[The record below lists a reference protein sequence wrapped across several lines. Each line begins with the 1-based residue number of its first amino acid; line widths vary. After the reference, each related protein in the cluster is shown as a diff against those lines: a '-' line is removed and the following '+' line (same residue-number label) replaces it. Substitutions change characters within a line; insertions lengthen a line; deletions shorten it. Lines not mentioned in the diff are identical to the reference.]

1 MAKLKINNTAYKY
14 AINSIIELYPSIPK
28 DDAEEIR
35 DFNSALLKSI
45 NTEDIDYEDNVQ
57 LFKNLVGAHIRHK
70 LTPYDSLYDGAYID
84 KREAREIVSTSV
96 SEIMRNWEQK
106 GEIK

>member
-45 NTEDIDYEDNVQ
+45 NDISYEDNVQ

-84 KREAREIVSTSV
+84 KREAREIVSTTV

-106 GEIK
+106 AKE